1 MLTPRLQI
9 ILVSVLLVI
18 LPACAAVSMSESL
31 ETGNEGLSGGVARE
45 SNQDAAP
52 AAPMFTAPMP
62 VATPQPAQP
71 AQGRDSARVERLIV
85 QHANLSLEVE
95 DLSKAEASIRAR
107 VNELGGYIVTIAT
120 SGTDENQTTRI
131 TFRVPVQRF
140 EEALSGVEG
149 LAKKVHSRTISG
161 DDVTEEFVD
170 LESQLRN
177 LEATRDRLRTLLD
190 QATRV
195 QDALEVNQALTDVQ
209 GQIEQTRGRMQ
220 YLQQSAAF
228 STIEVYLM
236 PVPVVPLVQEGSWQP
251 VTVARS
257 ALRDL
262 IELGQE
268 LINIAIVLLIWTP
281 VWLPLLLLVRWV
293 WRKIRGHPRAQVS
306 ESSTST
312 AV

>member
-1 MLTPRLQI
+1 MVCTRLRIMLV
-9 ILVSVLLVI
+9 LVLMITLT
-18 LPACAAVSMSESL
+18 ACGGARVSEPFDEAV
-31 ETGNEGLSGGVARE
+31 NEGEE
-45 SNQDAAP
+45 SINSAPRQLDQDAAP
-52 AAPMFTAPMP
+52 AAPMLAAPMP
-62 VATPQPAQP
+62 DAASQAAQ
-71 AQGRDSARVERLIV
+71 DVDTARVERMII
-85 QHANLSLEVE
+85 QHADLALEVE
-95 DLSKAEASIRAR
+95 DLNNAEASIRAHVAR
-107 VNELGGYIVTIAT
+107 LDGYIVKIST
-120 SGTDENQTTRI
+120 SGTDENQTTHI
-131 TFRVPVQRF
+131 TFRVPAQRF

-149 LAKKVHSRTISG
+149 LAKKVRSRTISG

-209 GQIEQTRGRMQ
+209 GQIEYTQGRMQ

-236 PVPVVPLVQEGSWQP
+236 PVPVVILVQEGTWQP
-251 VTVARS
+251 ITVARS

-268 LINIAIVLLIWTP
+268 LVNIAIVLLIWTP

-293 WRKIRGHPRAQVS
+293 WRKIRGQPRTGS
-306 ESSTST
+306 GPT
-312 AV
+312 APTAA